1 MDRPDGPRLC
11 RRLLHQ
17 QRQAAAATGL
27 RTEPNMR
34 KWLDNPK
41 EIAFEVRDRVAYIT
55 LNWPEKRNAI
65 TVEML
70 EELRGAMLEADDLTA
85 VRCIVLQ
92 GAGKDS
98 SAGASIG
105 GDGPPPTYDPGEYR
119 KI

>member
-1 MDRPDGPRLC
+1 
-11 RRLLHQ
+11 
-17 QRQAAAATGL
+17 
-27 RTEPNMR
+27 MR

-55 LNWPEKRNAI
+55 LNRPEKRNAI

-92 GAGKDS
+92 GAGQDF
-98 SAGASIG
+98 SAGPSIG
-105 GDGPPPTYDPGEYR
+105 GDGSPPRSEERRAGPEDGSTGRCPGLPA
-119 KI
+119 

>member
-55 LNWPEKRNAI
+55 LNRPEKRNAI

-70 EELRGAMLEADDLTA
+70 EELRGAKLEADDLTRA
-85 VRCIVLQ
+85 EERRV
-92 GAGKDS
+92 GKECVS
-98 SAGASIG
+98 TCRSWWS
-105 GDGPPPTYDPGEYR
+105 PYH
-119 KI
+119 